1 MERCYSA
8 ANSTRPFQAQITSH
22 HSFRTEISNSPRLQ
36 LPVSLEKPP
45 KNTHSHDPHG
55 LLGGSGI
62 LGTLPLTETCVTAFT
77 SGFGVVTDAGSGVD
91 SDGLFDDLE
100 STFRID

>member
-36 LPVSLEKPP
+36 LPVSLKKPP

-62 LGTLPLTETCVTAFT
+62 LGTLPLTETSVSALPT
-77 SGFGVVTDAGSGVD
+77 GLVVLPYTGP
-91 SDGLFDDLE
+91 E
-100 STFRID
+100 K